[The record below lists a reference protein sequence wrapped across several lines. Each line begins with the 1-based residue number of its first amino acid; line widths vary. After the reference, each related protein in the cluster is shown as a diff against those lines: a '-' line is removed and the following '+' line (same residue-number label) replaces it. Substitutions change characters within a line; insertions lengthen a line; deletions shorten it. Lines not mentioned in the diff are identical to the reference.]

1 MFVKRRSGE
10 SLSLRSSEEPVATE
24 EGSEPDCE
32 GRMVANEED
41 DGSAEWV
48 GVGGRDTGTRPLGVR
63 PSSDTSSQA
72 SSVEG
77 RRGKLFALGAS
88 LSENSASYGDVQVQ
102 RLEMGRKK
110 GQTTLSRCSA
120 TACHQCLISSLN
132 SLLSDSSIATIEA
145 VPGGDFS
152 IQPPLMN

>member
-1 MFVKRRSGE
+1 MFVRSRSGE
-10 SLSLRSSEEPVATE
+10 SSSLRSSKDPVVTE

-32 GRMVANEED
+32 GRMVANEEE

-77 RRGKLFALGAS
+77 RRGKLFGLGAS
-88 LSENSASYGDVQVQ
+88 LSENSASYRDIQIY
-102 RLEMGRKK
+102 RDRKWGEK
-110 GQTTLSRCSA
+110 KRTY
-120 TACHQCLISSLN
+120 HF
-132 SLLSDSSIATIEA
+132 
-145 VPGGDFS
+145 V
-152 IQPPLMN
+152 